1 MPACFLATDYCFSKV
16 FSMNISKFEQ
26 RTLHVL
32 AQGGRIV
39 HYRNERGRI
48 DSVECYTRDGYV
60 LVDCTL
66 AVFKKLKGKRL
77 ISSKDGKPYR
87 INRAGLKAVRP
98 QPDNR

>member
-1 MPACFLATDYCFSKV
+1 
-16 FSMNISKFEQ
+16 MNISKLEQ

-48 DSVECYTRDGYV
+48 AAVECYTREGYV
-60 LVDCTL
+60 LSDCTL
-66 AVFKKLKGKRL
+66 AVFTKLKNRRL
-77 ISSKDGKPYR
+77 ISSKDGKPYQ
-87 INRAGLKAVRP
+87 INMAGLKAVRS